1 MSAPQVDPT
10 EVCEVCDGFLFAGDE
25 PGYVQVPGSGRYLP
39 DNGVAVCSR
48 QCGEEA
54 SANGA
59 MDELTSLAEDMGLYG
74 KD

>member
-25 PGYVQVPGSGRYLP
+25 PGYVQVPEAGRWLP
-39 DNGVAVCSR
+39 DNGIAVCSR

-54 SANGA
+54 SANG
-59 MDELTSLAEDMGLYG
+59 ENES
-74 KD
+74 